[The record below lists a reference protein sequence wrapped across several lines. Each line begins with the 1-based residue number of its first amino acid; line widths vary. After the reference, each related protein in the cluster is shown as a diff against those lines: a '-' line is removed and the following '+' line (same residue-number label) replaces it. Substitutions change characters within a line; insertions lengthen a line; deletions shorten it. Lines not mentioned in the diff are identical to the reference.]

1 MPLLSPQMRPQGPW
15 AAGSA
20 ALLLLIAVLTADA
33 LLSSRGR
40 KKVVHV
46 MGEWGQGSMRG
57 PELDP
62 WDGMSHSHWAVG
74 FNIH

>member
-1 MPLLSPQMRPQGPW
+1 MSLLSPQMRPQGPW

-20 ALLLLIAVLTADA
+20 ALLLLVAVLAADA

-46 MGEWGQGSMRG
+46 MGEWGRGSVMG
-57 PELDP
+57 
-62 WDGMSHSHWAVG
+62 G
-74 FNIH
+74 